1 MCSAGAQM
9 TFEERSNPERVMG
22 EILEVYREA
31 MERAKERGID
41 KIIDGKIIG
50 NHGGCCAQDYGATGK
65 RRKS

>member
-31 MERAKERGID
+31 IKRARERVNRQ
-41 KIIDGKIIG
+41 
-50 NHGGCCAQDYGATGK
+50 NH
-65 RRKS
+65 